1 MLRRRP
7 VSEIRK
13 DAKRLGCKEWE
24 TIEGESDGLYKGDD
38 EQNNSDSLGNELVR
52 FWKSEDGR
60 VHYCRS
66 CGRVLI
72 EQDVAT
78 EMTLYPVAYM
88 SWKPRKNCYHG
99 VMEIK
104 PLINTQIE
112 INKQWT
118 ALALMLRNN
127 AIPKL
132 VYNRNKFPRA
142 GTRMRLPSA
151 SPEM

>member
-1 MLRRRP
+1 M
-7 VSEIRK
+7 
-13 DAKRLGCKEWE
+13 
-24 TIEGESDGLYKGDD
+24 
-38 EQNNSDSLGNELVR
+38 
-52 FWKSEDGR
+52 
-60 VHYCRS
+60 
-66 CGRVLI
+66 I

-127 AIPKL
+127 AMAQTGVP
-132 VYNRNKFPRA
+132 NPGNKFPKGMGPR
-142 GTRMRLPSA
+142 TRPVSA
-151 SPEM
+151 